1 VSGPCTA
8 EGPRDRIERRASR
21 LSAGWL
27 LPPSTGVLVAAL
39 LWGAGFLWFAHA
51 LPSAVADLET
61 PTDAIVVLTGGRL
74 RIDEGMALLAQG
86 KGKRLFVSGVHPG
99 VTLPEIL
106 HLSPET
112 PDWAR
117 CCVDLGY
124 AADNT
129 LGNAQE
135 TARWMRAHDFRSLRL
150 VTAGYHMPRALLEL
164 RHAFPEAMIVAH
176 PVFPQ
181 QVRQRDWWAWPGSAW
196 LIAGEYN
203 KFLGAFLRSLVHPA
217 PPAPPAA

>member
-8 EGPRDRIERRASR
+8 EAQQDGIEKRRPR
-21 LSAGWL
+21 LSARWL
-27 LPPSTGVLVAAL
+27 VPPAAGVLVAAL
-39 LWGAGFLWFAHA
+39 LWAAGFLWFTHA
-51 LPSAVADLET
+51 LPSTVDDPDAR
-61 PTDAIVVLTGGRL
+61 TDAIVVLTGGRL
-74 RIDEGMALLAQG
+74 RIDEGLALLAQG
-86 KGKRLFVSGVHPG
+86 KGKRLLVSGVHAG
-99 VTLPEIL
+99 VTLSEIL

-112 PDWAR
+112 PDWAQ

-135 TARWMRAHDFRSLRL
+135 TARWMRKHDFHSLRL

-164 RHAFPEAMIVAH
+164 RHVFPEATIVPH

-181 QVRQRDWWAWPGSAW
+181 QVRQADWWAWPGSAW

-203 KFLGAFLRSLVHPA
+203 KFLGAFLRSLVHPI
-217 PPAPPAA
+217 PPAAPLA